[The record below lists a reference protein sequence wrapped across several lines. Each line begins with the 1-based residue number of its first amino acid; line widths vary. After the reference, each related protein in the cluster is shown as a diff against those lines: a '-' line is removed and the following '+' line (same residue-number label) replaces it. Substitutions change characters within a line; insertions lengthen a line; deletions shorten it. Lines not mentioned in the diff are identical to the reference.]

1 LSPWIFPIRSK
12 EAEPTSS
19 SGFNPQKAIHLHGIN
34 HSVFLTG
41 ITCTMFWCL
50 LQLLLQQPI
59 NAIPVLL
66 ILLQLI
72 SSVIHFSLNKSLHR
86 QWVQVSLLEYFLVL
100 LFCRSMSSLMMT
112 IFIG

>member
-1 LSPWIFPIRSK
+1 
-12 EAEPTSS
+12 
-19 SGFNPQKAIHLHGIN
+19 
-34 HSVFLTG
+34 
-41 ITCTMFWCL
+41 
-50 LQLLLQQPI
+50 
-59 NAIPVLL
+59 LL